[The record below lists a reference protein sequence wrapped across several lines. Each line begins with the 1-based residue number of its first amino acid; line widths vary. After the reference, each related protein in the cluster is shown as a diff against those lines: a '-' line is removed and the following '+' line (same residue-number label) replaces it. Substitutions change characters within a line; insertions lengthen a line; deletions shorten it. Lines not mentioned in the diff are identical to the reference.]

1 MVEAFEL
8 VVPFVKTEDNDA
20 DFFTK
25 PMKPVDFFRHSATIM
40 NIKD

>member
-25 PMKPVDFFRHSATIM
+25 PMKPVDFFRHRATIM